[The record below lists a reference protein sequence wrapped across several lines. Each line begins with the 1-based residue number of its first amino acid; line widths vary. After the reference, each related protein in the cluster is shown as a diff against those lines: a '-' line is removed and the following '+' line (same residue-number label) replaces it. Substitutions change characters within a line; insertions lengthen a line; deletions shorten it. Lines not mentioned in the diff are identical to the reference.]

1 MKVTAVLMVAV
12 LVLTA
17 CQLTTANTTDYV
29 RRILARKSTM
39 SKRYCSDSGGWCGLD
54 PELCCNSSCFVL
66 CG

>member
-29 RRILARKSTM
+29 RRIPARKSTM
-39 SKRYCSDSGGWCGLD
+39 SRRECSESGEWCGLD
-54 PELCCNSSCFVL
+54 PALCCGSSCFFT
-66 CG
+66 CN